1 MSFGLPYK
9 GSKSAIAKDIIAALP
24 EGNRLVD
31 LFCGG
36 CAITDYAM
44 KKTGKFNRF
53 LINDIDERNPK
64 TYMRALNGGFRN
76 EDRWISRQDFFKIK
90 ETDDYARLCFS
101 FGNNGKTYMY
111 GQQIEPYKRAIHHI
125 VFWED
130 YAPMEELC
138 PAVVKIIHDYCDGKD
153 QKGRR
158 LALGHAVAAHVKA
171 MGSVEYWQSNPMFR
185 AVKVKWS
192 EDRRGMSS
200 AQWNRGSPLE
210 SLECLER
217 MKRLESPESLQSLQS
232 LERLQSLESLES
244 LKSLES
250 LQSLE
255 RLQSLEI
262 RKSLQSLQSLES
274 LERLESLQS
283 LESLERLESLQSLE
297 SLERLERLE
306 NQNVQ
311 IVASSDDY
319 RNYVY
324 QDDDVFYCDPPYAN
338 TDKYTVDFDHEA
350 FWQWCRT
357 RNFPVYISEYRA
369 PEDFISVWS
378 KEKRR
383 LFSSS
388 NLSANAIEHLFL
400 HKKWI

>member
-1 MSFGLPYK
+1 MSFGIPYK

-36 CAITDYAM
+36 CAITDFAL
-44 KKTGKFNRF
+44 KNTDKFNKF

-64 TYMRALNGGFRN
+64 TYMKALNGGFRN
-76 EDRWISRQDFFKIK
+76 EDRWISRQDFFKLK
-90 ETDDYARLCFS
+90 ETDDYVRLCFS
-101 FGNNGKTYMY
+101 FGNSGKTYMY

-158 LALGHAVAAHVKA
+158 LALGHAVAAHIKA
-171 MGSVEYWQSNPMFR
+171 VGSVEYWQSNPMFR
-185 AVKVKWS
+185 SVKVKWS
-192 EDRRGMSS
+192 EDRRGISS
-200 AQWNRGSPLE
+200 SQWNRGSP
-210 SLECLER
+210 
-217 MKRLESPESLQSLQS
+217 
-232 LERLQSLESLES
+232 
-244 LKSLES
+244 
-250 LQSLE
+250 
-255 RLQSLEI
+255 
-262 RKSLQSLQSLES
+262 LQSLES
-274 LERLESLQS
+274 LERLQR
-283 LESLERLESLQSLE
+283 LESLRSPENLQCLERLQSLQSLE

-306 NQNVQ
+306 RMESQNVQ
-311 IVASSDDY
+311 IVASADDY

-324 QDDDVFYCDPPYAN
+324 QDDDVVYCDPPYAN
-338 TDKYTVDFDHEA
+338 TYKYTVDFDSEG

>member
-9 GSKSAIAKDIIAALP
+9 GSKSSIAKDIIGVLP
-24 EGNRLVD
+24 GGNRLVD

-36 CAITDYAM
+36 CAITDFAL
-44 KKTGKFNRF
+44 KNTDKFNKF

-64 TYMRALNGGFRN
+64 TYMKALNGVFRN
-76 EDRWISRQDFFKIK
+76 EDRWISRQDFFKLK
-90 ETDDYARLCFS
+90 ETDDYVRLCFS
-101 FGNNGKTYMY
+101 FGNDGKTYMY
-111 GQQIEPYKRAIHHI
+111 GPQLEPYKRAIHHI

-158 LALGHAVAAHVKA
+158 LALGKAVAAHVKA

-192 EDRRGMSS
+192 EDRRGISS
-200 AQWNRGSPLE
+200 SQWNRGSPLE
-210 SLECLER
+210 NLER
-217 MKRLESPESLQSLQS
+217 LERLESLQSPESLQSLQS
-232 LERLQSLESLES
+232 LERLQNLEH
-244 LKSLES
+244 
-250 LQSLE
+250 LQS
-255 RLQSLEI
+255 
-262 RKSLQSLQSLES
+262 
-274 LERLESLQS
+274 
-283 LESLERLESLQSLE
+283 
-297 SLERLERLE
+297 
-306 NQNVQ
+306 QNVQ
-311 IVASSDDY
+311 IVASADDY

-324 QDDDVFYCDPPYAN
+324 QDGDVVYCDPPYAN
-338 TDKYTVDFDHEA
+338 TSKYTVDFDNEA

-357 RNFPVYISEYRA
+357 RDFPVYVSEYRA

-388 NLSANAIEHLFL
+388 NLSANTIEHLFL
-400 HKKWI
+400 HKKWLA

>member
-9 GSKSAIAKDIIAALP
+9 GSKSAIAKDIIGVLP
-24 EGNRLVD
+24 GGNRLVD

-36 CAITDYAM
+36 CAITDFAL
-44 KKTGKFNRF
+44 KNTDKFNKF

-64 TYMRALNGGFRN
+64 TYMKALNGGFRN
-76 EDRWISRQDFFKIK
+76 EDRWISRQDFFKLK
-90 ETDDYARLCFS
+90 ETDDYVRLCFS
-101 FGNNGKTYMY
+101 FGNDGKTYMY
-111 GQQIEPYKRAIHHI
+111 GPQIEPYKRAIHHI

-153 QKGRR
+153 RKARR
-158 LALGHAVAAHVKA
+158 LALGKAVADHVKA

-192 EDRRGMSS
+192 EDRRGISS
-200 AQWNRGSPLE
+200 SQWNRGSPLE
-210 SLECLER
+210 N
-217 MKRLESPESLQSLQS
+217 
-232 LERLQSLESLES
+232 LERL
-244 LKSLES
+244 
-250 LQSLE
+250 E
-255 RLQSLEI
+255 R
-262 RKSLQSLQSLES
+262 LQSLQSLES
-274 LERLESLQS
+274 LERLERLQ
-283 LESLERLESLQSLE
+283 
-297 SLERLERLE
+297 
-306 NQNVQ
+306 NQNAQ
-311 IVASSDDY
+311 IVASADDY

-324 QDDDVFYCDPPYAN
+324 QDGDVVYCDPPYEN
-338 TDKYTVDFDHEA
+338 TDKYTVDFDNEG

-383 LFSSS
+383 LFNHRALSS
-388 NLSANAIEHLFL
+388 NAVEHLFL
-400 HKKWI
+400 HKKWLA

>member
-9 GSKSAIAKDIIAALP
+9 GSKSSIAKDIVAILP
-24 EGNRLVD
+24 GGKRLVD

-44 KKTGKFNRF
+44 KKTDKFNRF

-64 TYMRALNGGFRN
+64 TYMKALNGGFRN

-111 GQQIEPYKRAIHHI
+111 GPQIEPYKRAIHHI

-158 LALGHAVAAHVKA
+158 LALGKAVAAHVKA

-192 EDRRGMSS
+192 EDRRGISS
-200 AQWNRGSPLE
+200 SQWNRGSPLQSLE
-210 SLECLER
+210 CLERLERLESPENLQCLERLQSLQIRKSMQSSLQSLECLER
-217 MKRLESPESLQSLQS
+217 MQNLQSMQ
-232 LERLQSLESLES
+232 
-244 LKSLES
+244 
-250 LQSLE
+250 
-255 RLQSLEI
+255 
-262 RKSLQSLQSLES
+262 
-274 LERLESLQS
+274 
-283 LESLERLESLQSLE
+283 SLQSLE

-306 NQNVQ
+306 RLQSQNVQ
-311 IVASSDDY
+311 IVASADDY
-319 RNYVY
+319 CNYVY
-324 QDDDVFYCDPPYAN
+324 QEGDVVYCDPPYEN
-338 TDKYTVDFDHEA
+338 TDKYTVDFDNEA

-357 RNFPVYISEYRA
+357 RDFPVYISEYRA
-369 PEDFISVWS
+369 PEDFIRVWS
-378 KEKRR
+378 KDKRR

-388 NLSANAIEHLFL
+388 NLSANAVEHLFL

>member
-9 GSKSAIAKDIIAALP
+9 GSKSAIAKDIIGVLP
-24 EGNRLVD
+24 GGNRLVD

-44 KKTGKFNRF
+44 KKTDKFNQF

-64 TYMRALNGGFRN
+64 TYMKALNGGFRN
-76 EDRWISRQDFFKIK
+76 EDRWISRQDFFKLK

-111 GQQIEPYKRAIHHI
+111 GPQIEPYKRAIHHI

-130 YAPMEELC
+130 YSKMETLC
-138 PAVVKIIHDYCDGKD
+138 PAVVGIAHEYCDGKD
-153 QKGRR
+153 RKGRR
-158 LALGHAVAAHVKA
+158 LAFGKAVAAHIKEV
-171 MGSVEYWQSNPMFR
+171 GSVEYWQSNPMFR
-185 AVKVKWS
+185 SVNIKWS

-200 AQWNRGSPLE
+200 CQWNRGSPLE
-210 SLECLER
+210 SLERLER
-217 MKRLESPESLQSLQS
+217 
-232 LERLQSLESLES
+232 

-250 LQSLE
+250 LECLE
-255 RLQSLEI
+255 RLQ
-262 RKSLQSLQSLES
+262 SLQSLQSLES
-274 LERLESLQS
+274 LERLE
-283 LESLERLESLQSLE
+283 RLES
-297 SLERLERLE
+297 
-306 NQNVQ
+306 QNVQ
-311 IVASSDDY
+311 IVASADDY
-319 RNYVY
+319 CNCVY
-324 QDDDVFYCDPPYAN
+324 QDDDVVYCDPPYAN
-338 TDKYTVDFDHEA
+338 TSKYTVDFDNEG

>member
-44 KKTGKFNRF
+44 KKTDKFNRF

-64 TYMRALNGGFRN
+64 TYMRALNGMFRN
-76 EDRWISRQDFFKIK
+76 EDRWISRQDFFKLK
-90 ETDDYARLCFS
+90 ETDDYVRLCFS
-101 FGNNGKTYMY
+101 FGNSGKTYMY
-111 GQQIEPYKRAIHHI
+111 GPQIEPYKRALHHI
-125 VFWED
+125 VFWKD

-138 PAVVKIIHDYCDGKD
+138 PAVVKIIHEYCDDKD
-153 QKGRR
+153 RKGRR
-158 LALGHAVAAHVKA
+158 LALGKAVSAHVKA
-171 MGSVEYWQSNPMFR
+171 VGSLDYWQSNPMFR
-185 AVKVKWS
+185 AVKIKWS

-200 AQWNRGSPLE
+200 CQWNRGSPLE
-210 SLECLER
+210 NLESLDRMESLE
-217 MKRLESPESLQSLQS
+217 SLIR
-232 LERLQSLESLES
+232 LERLQSM
-244 LKSLES
+244 
-250 LQSLE
+250 Q
-255 RLQSLEI
+255 
-262 RKSLQSLQSLES
+262 
-274 LERLESLQS
+274 
-283 LESLERLESLQSLE
+283 SLQSLE

-306 NQNVQ
+306 RLSDMSSSLQSLESLERLQ
-311 IVASSDDY
+311 SLESLERLEQHDSIIVATSSDY
-319 RNYVY
+319 REYVHEEGN
-324 QDDDVFYCDPPYAN
+324 VVYCDPPYAG
-338 TDKYTVDFDHEA
+338 TGGYGREFDHDA

-357 RNFPVYISEYRA
+357 RDFPVYVSEYRA

-383 LFSSS
+383 LFGSS

-400 HKKWI
+400 HKKWLA

>member
-9 GSKSAIAKDIIAALP
+9 GSKSAIAKDIVAILP
-24 EGNRLVD
+24 GGHRLVD

-44 KKTGKFNRF
+44 KKTDKFNRF

-64 TYMRALNGGFRN
+64 TYMKALNGGFRN
-76 EDRWISRQDFFKIK
+76 EDRWISRQDFFKLK
-90 ETDDYARLCFS
+90 ETDDYVRLCFS

-111 GQQIEPYKRAIHHI
+111 GPQLEPYKRAIHHI

-153 QKGRR
+153 RKARR
-158 LALGHAVAAHVKA
+158 LALGKGVAAHVKA
-171 MGSVEYWQSNPMFR
+171 MGSVKYWRSNPMFR

-192 EDRRGMSS
+192 EDRRGISS
-200 AQWNRGSPLE
+200 SQWNLGSPLENLQSLRSPLE
-210 SLECLER
+210 SLE
-217 MKRLESPESLQSLQS
+217 S
-232 LERLQSLESLES
+232 LERL
-244 LKSLES
+244 
-250 LQSLE
+250 
-255 RLQSLEI
+255 
-262 RKSLQSLQSLES
+262 KSLQSLQSLES

-283 LESLERLESLQSLE
+283 LQSLERLESLESMQ
-297 SLERLERLE
+297 SLERLESLE
-306 NQNVQ
+306 GQNAQ
-311 IVASSDDY
+311 IVASTDDY

-324 QDDDVFYCDPPYAN
+324 QDGDVVYCDPPYEN
-338 TDKYTVDFDHEA
+338 TDKYTVDFDNEG

-357 RNFPVYISEYRA
+357 RDFPVYISEYRA
-369 PEDFISVWS
+369 PEDFISIWS

>member
-9 GSKSAIAKDIIAALP
+9 GSKSAIAKYIIGVLP
-24 EGNRLVD
+24 GGNRLVD

-36 CAITDYAM
+36 CAITDYAL
-44 KKTGKFNRF
+44 KNTDKFNRF

-76 EDRWISRQDFFKIK
+76 EDRWISRQDFFKLK
-90 ETDDYARLCFS
+90 ETDDYVRLCFS
-101 FGNNGKTYMY
+101 FGNSGKTYMY
-111 GQQIEPYKRAIHHI
+111 GPQIEPYKRAIHHI

-158 LALGHAVAAHVKA
+158 LALGKAVADHVKA
-171 MGSVEYWQSNPMFR
+171 VGSVEYWQSNPMFR

-192 EDRRGMSS
+192 EDRRGISS
-200 AQWNRGSPLE
+200 SQLNRGSPLE
-210 SLECLER
+210 RLQSLA
-217 MKRLESPESLQSLQS
+217 SPESLQSLQS
-232 LERLQSLESLES
+232 LESLEKLERMQSLES
-244 LKSLES
+244 
-250 LQSLE
+250 
-255 RLQSLEI
+255 
-262 RKSLQSLQSLES
+262 
-274 LERLESLQS
+274 
-283 LESLERLESLQSLE
+283 
-297 SLERLERLE
+297 
-306 NQNVQ
+306 QNVQ
-311 IVASSDDY
+311 IVASADDY

-324 QDDDVFYCDPPYAN
+324 QDGDVVYCDPPYAN
-338 TDKYTVDFDHEA
+338 TYKYTVDFDNEG

-383 LFSSS
+383 LFSRS
-388 NLSANAIEHLFL
+388 NLSANAVEHLFL
-400 HKKWI
+400 HKKWLE

>member
-9 GSKSAIAKDIIAALP
+9 GSKSAIAKDIIGVLP
-24 EGNRLVD
+24 GGNRLVD

-36 CAITDYAM
+36 CAITDFAL
-44 KKTGKFNRF
+44 KNTDKFNKF

-64 TYMRALNGGFRN
+64 TYMKALNGGFRN
-76 EDRWISRQDFFKIK
+76 EDRWISRQDFFKLK
-90 ETDDYARLCFS
+90 ETDDYVRLCFS
-101 FGNNGKTYMY
+101 FGNDGKTYMY
-111 GQQIEPYKRAIHHI
+111 GPQIEPYKRAIHHI

-153 QKGRR
+153 RKARR
-158 LALGHAVAAHVKA
+158 LALGKAVADHVKA

-192 EDRRGMSS
+192 EDRRGISS
-200 AQWNRGSPLE
+200 SQWNRGSPLE
-210 SLECLER
+210 N
-217 MKRLESPESLQSLQS
+217 
-232 LERLQSLESLES
+232 LERL
-244 LKSLES
+244 
-250 LQSLE
+250 E
-255 RLQSLEI
+255 R
-262 RKSLQSLQSLES
+262 LQSLQSLES
-274 LERLESLQS
+274 LERLERLQ
-283 LESLERLESLQSLE
+283 
-297 SLERLERLE
+297 
-306 NQNVQ
+306 NQNAQ
-311 IVASSDDY
+311 IVASADDY

-324 QDDDVFYCDPPYAN
+324 QDGDVVYCDPPYAN
-338 TDKYTVDFDHEA
+338 TSKYTVDFDNEG

-383 LFSSS
+383 LFNHRALSS
-388 NLSANAIEHLFL
+388 NAVEHLFL
-400 HKKWI
+400 HKKWLA

>member
-24 EGNRLVD
+24 GGKRLVD

-44 KKTGKFNRF
+44 KKTDKFNRF

-64 TYMRALNGGFRN
+64 TYMKALNGVFRN
-76 EDRWISRQDFFKIK
+76 EDRWISRQDFFKLK
-90 ETDDYARLCFS
+90 ETDDYVRLCFS

-111 GQQIEPYKRAIHHI
+111 GPQIEPYKRAIHHI
-125 VFWED
+125 VFWKD

-138 PAVVKIIHDYCDGKD
+138 PAVVKIIHEYCDGKD
-153 QKGRR
+153 RKGRR
-158 LALGHAVAAHVKA
+158 LALGKAVAAHVKA
-171 MGSVEYWQSNPMFR
+171 VGSLDYWQSNPMFR

-192 EDRRGMSS
+192 PERRGLK
-200 AQWNRGSPLE
+200 GSELANNSLKDIAPQPMLV
-210 SLECLER
+210 SLER
-217 MKRLESPESLQSLQS
+217 
-232 LERLQSLESLES
+232 LERLQSLENLECLER
-244 LKSLES
+244 LKS

-255 RLQSLEI
+255 CLERLQSM
-262 RKSLQSLQSLES
+262 QSLQSLES
-274 LERLESLQS
+274 LERLDRM
-283 LESLERLESLQSLE
+283 ER
-297 SLERLERLE
+297 
-306 NQNVQ
+306 QNVQ
-311 IVASSDDY
+311 IVASADDY

-324 QDDDVFYCDPPYAN
+324 QDGDVVYCDPPYAN
-338 TDKYTVDFDHEA
+338 TSKYTVDFDNEG

-383 LFSSS
+383 LFNSS
-388 NLSANAIEHLFL
+388 NLSANAIEHIFL